1 MRRSTLLLVEDSKEV
16 LEDNRKALVAAG
28 YEVLAASTLAG
39 ARERLARRQPD
50 LILLD
55 VLLPDGN
62 GVELCR
68 ELRDSTA
75 APILFLTSLGESEQ
89 IVEGLR
95 AGRDDYVTKP
105 YRMEELLARV
115 EAQLRRTERIRGEA
129 AEGVGGLT
137 LDARAQR
144 AFLEGKDLLLKPK
157 EFQLLCVLLR
167 SRDRF
172 RTAEELYQEV
182 WGLDANADARTVLV
196 HISNLRAKLRGG
208 REEGNIQIQREGSRG
223 YRLTL
228 EAEKE
233 WE

>member
-89 IVEGLR
+89 IVEACGPAEMITSPSPTAWR
-95 AGRDDYVTKP
+95 SCWPGWKP
-105 YRMEELLARV
+105 A
-115 EAQLRRTERIRGEA
+115 ARTERIRGEA

-167 SRDRF
+167 GRDRF